1 GQEEWAPD
9 QNYTRLLYRDSPGG
23 VWTEIWSDS
32 SNVTAWTEAIVTLPG
47 ATATYQIAFEGINN
61 WGRAN
66 VVDEVRVEE
75 TPACVAPTT
84 LSSDSLTTSSAEIS
98 WTAGGSETM
107 WNIQYGP
114 AGFTPGTG
122 TIISGVTA
130 NPYLLTGLTAGTA
143 YDFWVQ
149 ADCGSDTSSWSG
161 PSTFTTLAPPSCY
174 YIINMEDSYGDGWNG
189 ANLQVDVAGI
199 VATVELLAGSSGAD
213 TVYAYTGDLVTFT
226 FASGT
231 WDTEITYDIIDP
243 LGAIVFTGSYT
254 ANTGNDGLA
263 YTDSSSQSVCA
274 PPSCLPP
281 GNLNAE
287 RSTSSSA
294 DLSWTEVGSATV
306 WNIEYGPLGFA
317 MGTGTTVLG
326 VTSNPYTL
334 TGLNIETAYDY
345 YVQAVCSSSDSSSF
359 AGPHTFQTLCGDTAA
374 PYLNSFNDSV
384 VDCWAQS
391 GADNF
396 DWTLNSGPTVSGT
409 TGPTDDVTGGGNYFY
424 IESSDPVATGDS
436 AILLTLGIDLSTLTT
451 PQLRFFS
458 HMYGASIG
466 TLKVD
471 VTSDE
476 GVTYTNV
483 FSKSGDQGD
492 QWNEEIVNLS
502 AFSGVVMFRITG
514 VVGDDGTGIQYWSDI
529 AIDDFEVREA
539 TGIYEQSSS
548 NFSVYPNPSNG
559 SFFVRNNGATNQYTI
574 KVTDVNGKL
583 IYTEAKTMNG
593 YEAVNIDL
601 EVETGVYLLSVS
613 SKDSINTYRLILR

>member
-1 GQEEWAPD
+1 
-9 QNYTRLLYRDSPGG
+9 
-23 VWTEIWSDS
+23 
-32 SNVTAWTEAIVTLPG
+32 
-47 ATATYQIAFEGINN
+47 
-61 WGRAN
+61 
-66 VVDEVRVEE
+66 
-75 TPACVAPTT
+75 
-84 LSSDSLTTSSAEIS
+84 
-98 WTAGGSETM
+98 
-107 WNIQYGP
+107 
-114 AGFTPGTG
+114 
-122 TIISGVTA
+122 
-130 NPYLLTGLTAGTA
+130 
-143 YDFWVQ
+143 
-149 ADCGSDTSSWSG
+149 
-161 PSTFTTLAPPSCY
+161 
-174 YIINMEDSYGDGWNG
+174 MEDSYGDGWNG

-263 YTDSSSQSVCA
+263 YTDSSSQSICA

-306 WNIEYGPLGFA
+306 WNIEYGPLGFV

-334 TGLNIETAYDY
+334 TGLSIETAYDY

-424 IESSDPVATGDS
+424 IESSDPRVPGDS
-436 AILLTLGIDLSTLTT
+436 AILLTMGIDLSALTT

-458 HMYGASIG
+458 HMYGASTG

-476 GVTYTNV
+476 GVSYTNV

-492 QWNEEIVNLS
+492 QWNEETVNLS

-574 KVTDVNGKL
+574 KVSDVNGKL

-593 YEAVNIDL
+593 YEVVNIDL